1 MCVNNYKSCLT
12 GYITLW
18 NLLCSL
24 TLKMFISLQLG
35 GSIWYHLIWIGNSR
49 NINKIIYPNLLPLTS
64 ERVLFTPCWYG
75 IGFFFILFGSQL
87 LRHSFPGFCTC
98 NWPNREHIQFLA
110 EEVLIMEWFCI
121 SDYFVVDVLNSCPT
135 LRSFF
140 LDKPHHKIWW
150 SCFLKHAFLVQCCEY
165 LPTRPQDPC
174 VFG

>member
-64 ERVLFTPCWYG
+64 ERVLFKPCWYG
-75 IGFFFILFGSQL
+75 I
-87 LRHSFPGFCTC
+87 
-98 NWPNREHIQFLA
+98 
-110 EEVLIMEWFCI
+110 V
-121 SDYFVVDVLNSCPT
+121 
-135 LRSFF
+135 FF
-140 LDKPHHKIWW
+140 LFCLEVSCWDIHFQDSAHVTDQIVNTFSSLRKKCW
-150 SCFLKHAFLVQCCEY
+150 SWNGSAY
-165 LPTRPQDPC
+165 LIILSWMFWILAPPWDLFFRQTPP
-174 VFG
+174 